1 MAYYNTKD
9 IVPWRVDKIPAF
21 CINLERRPDRWLA
34 FSKQPAV
41 LDLPNLKRFIGV
53 DGKNLDIM
61 KDDRI
66 PLATK
71 RNIKLKTRRAHEEI
85 TTAGGI
91 GCALSHIAVWE
102 WIVENKTPVT
112 LVLEDDAKIPID
124 FVSYMNRCIE
134 DSPVLKDPSSWDI
147 MMMTNQRSATKAHP
161 VDPNVVTFD
170 AFVGTQGYIIT
181 QACAQKY
188 LKEAYSLQL
197 HIDLWMAVYKT
208 VHGLTVIGLPNYYI
222 HQRGSTTD
230 IQEANGCRL
239 CDIHPNFYKTQ
250 IMIYKEEFWLL
261 RSMEIAFAAG
271 VLYVLYKYITSKKR

>member
-1 MAYYNTKD
+1 MAYYNTKE

-71 RNIKLKTRRAHEEI
+71 RNIKMKTRRAHEELN
-85 TTAGGI
+85 TAGGI

-102 WIVENKTPVT
+102 WIVENKAPIT
-112 LVLEDDAKIPID
+112 LVFEDDAKIPQD
-124 FVSYMNRCIE
+124 FVPYLNRCIE
-134 DSPVLKDPSSWDI
+134 DSPVLKDPSTWELMI
-147 MMMTNQRSATKAHP
+147 FTGQRSATKAHT

-170 AFVGTQGYIIT
+170 AFIGLQCYVIT
-181 QACAQKY
+181 QACAQRF

-197 HIDLWMAVYKT
+197 HIDLWMAVYKS
-208 VHGLTVIGLPNYYI
+208 VHGLTIIGLPNYYV
-222 HQRGSTTD
+222 HQRGSKTD
-230 IQEANGCRL
+230 IQDSNGCKL
-239 CDIHPNFYKTQ
+239 CDINPNFYKHQ
-250 IMIYKEEFWLL
+250 ILIYKEEFWLL

-271 VLYVLYKYITSKKR
+271 FLYMLYTYMTSKKR